1 MVRLTERIS
10 ERTKSMLLLGVG
22 GAGLLLMLLAII
34 CVFRLS
40 SGSVEAKLVMAIL
53 TGALGVLGVGLLRR
67 EGCDMPTL
75 LMVLLP
81 LGLGFLL
88 RIICLDYVSQDY
100 INNVSPWVEFFRDN
114 GGFAAIRDPIG
125 NYSTPY
131 LYIMSTLSMLPLPD
145 HYGFK
150 LFTILFDLL
159 LSWGGMRIIRVFHPQ
174 SRLPEGTFAMLF
186 LLPTVLVNGA
196 LWGHSD
202 SIMGALV
209 LLSLA
214 SVLENHPRRS
224 IALAAAAFAFNAQAV
239 YVLPM
244 LLVVWFNQRVR
255 LRQLVIFPVICLL
268 LSLPAILMGKPIS
281 DILGVTFR
289 QVHTDLSRLTLNAP
303 NLYAWFPQAANGH
316 IFFTVFGVVAAL
328 IAAAGILLL
337 CFRYRSQ
344 LRDHAL
350 LPLGL
355 LFSLVFPFLLPHVHE
370 RYFFLAGVLSV
381 ILAFYDVRW
390 LPVASLIQLASL
402 NGCYA
407 TLMGKAAFP
416 LPLGTLMMLV
426 SILWLLKDY
435 LPVDLVE
442 GAAALI
448 RQARRNFRHQTP
460 ARNRR
465 EKK

>member
-1 MVRLTERIS
+1 MTHLTERVS

-22 GAGLLLMLLAII
+22 AVGLLLMLIALI

-40 SGSVEAKLVMAIL
+40 EGSVEAKLVLAIL

-75 LMVLLP
+75 LLVLLP

-88 RIICLDYVSQDY
+88 RIICLDYVSVDY
-100 INNVSPWVEFFRDN
+100 VENVTPWVDFFRDN
-114 GGFAAIRDPIG
+114 GGFAAIREPVG

-131 LYIMSTLSMLPLPD
+131 LYILSTLSMLPLPAN
-145 HYGFK
+145 YVFK
-150 LFTILFDLL
+150 LFTVLFDLL
-159 LSWGGMRIIRVFHPQ
+159 LSWAGMRITRVFHPQ
-174 SRLPEGTFAMLF
+174 SRLPEGTFALLF
-186 LLPTVLVNGA
+186 LLPTVWVNGA

-224 IALAAAAFAFNAQAV
+224 IALAAVAFCFNAQAV

-244 LLVVWFNQRVR
+244 LLVVWFTQQAR
-255 LRQLVIFPVICLL
+255 LRQLIIFPVVCLL
-268 LSLPAILMGKPIS
+268 LSLPAMLMGKPLS
-281 DILGVTFR
+281 DILGVTIR
-289 QVHTDLSRLTLNAP
+289 QVQEDFSRLTLNAP
-303 NLYAWFPQAANGH
+303 NLFAWFPQAANGH
-316 IFFTVFGVVAAL
+316 IFFTVLGGVAAL

-337 CFRYRSQ
+337 CFRYRSR
-344 LRDHAL
+344 LRDQAL

-370 RYFFLAGVLSV
+370 RYFFLAAVLSV
-381 ILAFYDVRW
+381 VLAFYDVRW
-390 LPVASLIQLASL
+390 LPVAALIQLAAL
-402 NGCYA
+402 DGCYA

-416 LPLGTLMMLV
+416 LALGTLMILI
-426 SILWLLKDY
+426 SILWVLRDY
-435 LPVDLVE
+435 VPVDLAE
-442 GAAALI
+442 AGASLLRRGVRAI
-448 RQARRNFRHQTP
+448 RRTEPPRRRH
-460 ARNRR
+460 